1 MQGQANH
8 FLRYNLSDLPEQY
21 SKDRYINETRRLYRT
36 IDKHFQDSKAQFL
49 VGDKPTIADIAISS
63 WANILGG
70 FLRFP
75 ALISPAIL
83 INGEYRIRWRGDRRV
98 SPRQGVAAAYGPAA
112 GRAEGVQ
119 HAQEGRLGLVV
130 QG

>member
-36 IDKHFQDSKAQFL
+36 LDKHFQESASQYL

-63 WANILGG
+63 WANILSACL
-70 FLRFP
+70 FLQIP
-75 ALISPAIL
+75 VLCA
-83 INGEYRIRWRGDRRV
+83 
-98 SPRQGVAAAYGPAA
+98 RQQY
-112 GRAEGVQ
+112 
-119 HAQEGRLGLVV
+119 
-130 QG
+130 